1 MHNTREG
8 RANLLQEMP
17 GNSQEPTGPSKP
29 QEMPGNSQEPTGPS
43 KPRPHYPAAQQPGWV
58 GGKTQGKLCRQ
69 DCSVT
74 KPTVHRLSC
83 STQLEHAHIQ
93 CTLYGGVGVERGPVF
108 CQTQPNREH
117 QHLYTKPTLRNPVC
131 TTQGRGAPTF
141 CRKCRAT
148 VKSQEPTGPSKP
160 QRTAGWLCPGAPYTP
175 NNLRDCTALRSTL
188 ETTCRIEALQ
198 RT

>member
-8 RANLLQEMP
+8 RANLL
-17 GNSQEPTGPSKP
+17 

-117 QHLYTKPTLRNPVC
+117 QHTPVQQAYNQGGRVGQTLLQRDLTQSSSSQPTLGRAGGKTKTTGC
-131 TTQGRGAPTF
+131 TSRLLAAQRGQPN
-141 CRKCRAT
+141 
-148 VKSQEPTGPSKP
+148 QD
-160 QRTAGWLCPGAPYTP
+160 RTAGQLLTRNYTQGARA
-175 NNLRDCTALRSTL
+175 RDR
-188 ETTCRIEALQ
+188 EGRCRV
-198 RT
+198 